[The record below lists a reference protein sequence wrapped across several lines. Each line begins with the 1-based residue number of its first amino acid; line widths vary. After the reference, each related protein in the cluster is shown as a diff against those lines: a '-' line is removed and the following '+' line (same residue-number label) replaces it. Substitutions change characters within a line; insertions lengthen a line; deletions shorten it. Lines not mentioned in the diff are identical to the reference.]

1 MAFTVEDGTGEVVGA
16 NSYVS
21 VAEFKAY
28 WDERETGVYT
38 SFSDTQIEQALVKAT
53 DYIELRFRNVFR
65 GYRLVTDPAQPLS
78 FPRAYLIVRNLL
90 IEGIPDQLKKCTHE
104 YGKRA
109 LELGDLA
116 PDPAGYDTTG
126 AIMTVRERKI
136 GPIEE
141 KATYE
146 SGTAAVLRPY
156 PGADSL
162 LEEYVAGAG
171 GVIRA

>member
-1 MAFTVEDGTGEVVGA
+1 MAFLVEDGTGEVAGA

-28 WDERETGVYT
+28 WDDRGFVYT
-38 SFSDTQIEQALVKAT
+38 SFTDPQIEQALVKAT
-53 DYIELRFRNVFR
+53 DYIELRFRNYFR
-65 GYRLVTDPAQPLS
+65 GHRLVTDPPQPLS
-78 FPRAYLIVRNLL
+78 FPRACLVVRCLL
-90 IEGIPDQLKKCTHE
+90 VEGIPDQLKKATHE

-116 PDPAGYDTTG
+116 PDPAGYDNTG
-126 AIMTVRERKI
+126 AVLTVRERKI

-146 SGTAAVLRPY
+146 SGSSASLRPY
-156 PGADSL
+156 PAADSL
-162 LEEYVAGAG
+162 LEEFVAGAG